1 MLEAKIERVA
11 YPRGRIGLENVELK
25 LEPGTVLLVAGPS
38 GSGKSTLLKTLAG
51 VVPFIEEASVE
62 AEIRVRGER
71 LDQLPPGRRPIAYLP
86 QDPGELAL
94 GEYGAEV
101 LLFYGAKPRLPLANL
116 LDRRI
121 YEMSS
126 GQLQRLVLSA
136 VTGRDRD
143 IVLLDEPLANLDAES
158 SSQAYNTIRELI
170 RNGVSVVIAEH
181 RLSRVAGL
189 ASEMLVLS
197 RGRLVFRG
205 SPEEGLE
212 VAERVGA
219 RPVRVSGVS
228 LEKPCS
234 CVEGEPVAGLNKVY
248 VGYSGRL
255 VLQGLD
261 FVCPRGSLMAVVGPN
276 GSGKTTL
283 LKLLAGLMRPWRG
296 RVWYSWGRWDWRMIG
311 YVPSSPWLSFLE
323 ESVLD
328 EVASVAHRAGSTT
341 PVEDAIEALE
351 LLGLRGYE
359 GEKPWRLS
367 GGEMARL
374 AVARAI
380 VKKPRLLLL
389 DEPLRGQDRR
399 SAEAVLEAARLV
411 ARLGGC
417 SVVVTHDL
425 EFLSKFDAVFRL
437 DKGCYLDWPSSS

>member
-1 MLEAKIERVA
+1 VLEARIARVA
-11 YPRGRIGLENVELK
+11 YPGGRIGIEGVELR

-51 VVPFIEEASVE
+51 VIPFIEEASIK
-62 AEIRVRGER
+62 AEIRARGER
-71 LDQLPPGRRPIAYLP
+71 IDQLPPGRRPLAYLP

-101 LLFYGAKPRLPLANL
+101 LLFYGAKPRLPLGSL

-126 GQLQRLVLSA
+126 GQLQRLILSA
-136 VTGRDRD
+136 VTGQDRS

-158 SSQAYNTIRELI
+158 SAQAYNTIRELS
-170 RNGVSVVIAEH
+170 RNDVSVVIAEH
-181 RLSRVAGL
+181 RLSRVASL
-189 ASEMLVLS
+189 ASEVLVLS
-197 RGRLVFRG
+197 KGRLVFRG

-212 VAERVGA
+212 VAERIGA
-219 RPVRVSGVS
+219 RPVHASGVS

-234 CVEGEPVAGLNKVY
+234 GVEGEPVAGLSRVY
-248 VGYSGRL
+248 AGYGGRP

-261 FVCPRGSLMAVVGPN
+261 FGCPRGSLVAVVGPN
-276 GSGKTTL
+276 GSGKTTM
-283 LKLLAGLMRPWRG
+283 LKLLAGLMKPWRG

-328 EVASVAHRAGSTT
+328 EVASVARRAGNTT
-341 PVEDAIEALE
+341 PVEDAIEVLE

-367 GGEMARL
+367 GGEMTRL

-399 SAEAVLEAARLV
+399 SAETVLEAARLV
-411 ARLGGC
+411 AQLGGC

-425 EFLSKFDAVFRL
+425 EFLPRFDAVFRL
-437 DKGCYLDWPSSS
+437 DRRCYLDWLSSS